1 MEAMKMKRTE
11 FINLIT
17 FESDKKIDLLKVC
30 HNYGLTEDRIYYE
43 YESGHFY
50 LSVSKKEIA

>member
-1 MEAMKMKRTE
+1 MKRTE

-17 FESDKKIDLLKVC
+17 FESDRKIDLLKVC
-30 HNYGLTEDRIYYE
+30 HTYGLTEDRIYYE

-50 LSVSKKEIA
+50 LLVNKKEIA